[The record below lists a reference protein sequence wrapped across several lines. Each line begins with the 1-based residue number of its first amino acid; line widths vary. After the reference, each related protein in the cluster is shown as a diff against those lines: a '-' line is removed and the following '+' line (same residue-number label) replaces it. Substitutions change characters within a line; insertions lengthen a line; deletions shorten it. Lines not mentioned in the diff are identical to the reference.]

1 MGCFMPNN
9 GKGTQ
14 ANKLESDKILEKY
27 INAYDGN
34 KTSWALFVF
43 KETGLRSPS
52 AWRKVLERYV
62 QMNPDK
68 EIEVDTGHD
77 LLPNVW
83 DGTLAAALLTAISY
97 SVLVGKKAAPSLP
110 KYDSVYSLKA
120 FCKFVLNL
128 SIILIIF
135 YHPIVHLV

>member
-62 QMNPDK
+62 QMTP
-68 EIEVDTGHD
+68 
-77 LLPNVW
+77 
-83 DGTLAAALLTAISY
+83 ALD
-97 SVLVGKKAAPSLP
+97 P
-110 KYDSVYSLKA
+110 KQHMDI
-120 FCKFVLNL
+120 F
-128 SIILIIF
+128 IIKIYQQHHTFQIQM
-135 YHPIVHLV
+135 VHRVK